1 MLGFKTLEREI
12 LAILT
17 AMHNFQINET
27 ILRDCRGSLTVG
39 RLRYHASPSISN
51 LAKEI
56 VKDWKAVVE
65 EERARKKVARFRDT
79 IVGTTESPQKQTSK
93 QGGGEMRSSTV
104 YSGLTGDKTR
114 NSCIEM
120 VYDILA
126 FDSGAPFELI
136 LLKATDIE
144 AAVHKEY
151 RGGNGLYLKATQTLF
166 SYLRDKDNSALREA
180 VSSGDLPVERFLK
193 IVGHGCAVES

>member
-1 MLGFKTLEREI
+1 MLGVKTLVRQ
-12 LAILT
+12 LQRT
-17 AMHNFQINET
+17 PNES
-27 ILRDCRGSLTVG
+27 DCRGSLTVG

-51 LAKEI
+51 LAKET

-65 EERARKKVARFRDT
+65 EERAEE
-79 IVGTTESPQKQTSK
+79 ESGAAPRSPRRNKLPNRE
-93 QGGGEMRSSTV
+93 GGEMRSSTV

-120 VYDILA
+120 I
-126 FDSGAPFELI
+126 SR
-136 LLKATDIE
+136 

-166 SYLRDKDNSALREA
+166 SLPPGQRQFRLREA

>member
-1 MLGFKTLEREI
+1 
-12 LAILT
+12 
-17 AMHNFQINET
+17 
-27 ILRDCRGSLTVG
+27 
-39 RLRYHASPSISN
+39 
-51 LAKEI
+51 
-56 VKDWKAVVE
+56 
-65 EERARKKVARFRDT
+65 
-79 IVGTTESPQKQTSK
+79 
-93 QGGGEMRSSTV
+93 MRSSTV

-126 FDSGAPFELI
+126 FDSGARECSTCRCFIHSSRPAFELI

-180 VSSGDLPVERFLK
+180 VSSGDLPVDRFLK

>member
-1 MLGFKTLEREI
+1 MNRYDICLDQYKLNHPHFLQEREI

-27 ILRDCRGSLTVG
+27 ILRVGSLDVLRLSSSHPLFVKDCRGSLTVG

-120 VYDILA
+120 VCLRVSVA
-126 FDSGAPFELI
+126 SKCSG
-136 LLKATDIE
+136 LLPAAT
-144 AAVHKEY
+144 
-151 RGGNGLYLKATQTLF
+151 GG
-166 SYLRDKDNSALREA
+166 
-180 VSSGDLPVERFLK
+180 
-193 IVGHGCAVES
+193 